1 MLIYTL
7 IILFAIG
14 GALVA
19 PQLTALISL
28 IDEYNTAKNLP
39 VQTSVNNAGQIIGP
53 LIGTLLA
60 GKQIS
65 ALFMV
70 SSGLLVIP
78 VFVIL
83 WNKRR

>member
-1 MLIYTL
+1 
-7 IILFAIG
+7 
-14 GALVA
+14 LVA

-28 IDEYNTAKNLP
+28 IDEDNTAKNLP

-65 ALFMV
+65 VLFMV

>member
-1 MLIYTL
+1 M
-7 IILFAIG
+7 
-14 GALVA
+14 VA

-28 IDEYNTAKNLP
+28 IDEDNTAKNLP

-60 GKQIS
+60 GKQLS